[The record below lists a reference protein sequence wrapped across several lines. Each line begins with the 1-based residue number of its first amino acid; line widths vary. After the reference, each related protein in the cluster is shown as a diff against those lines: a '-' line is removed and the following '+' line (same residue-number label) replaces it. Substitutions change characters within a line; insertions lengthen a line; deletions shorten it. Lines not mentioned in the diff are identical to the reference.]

1 MSSSSVTVRLNN
13 LPVEVRLERLEALVA
28 ASRALNL
35 ASGLDDILQ
44 TILTL
49 VSQQLDCERATV
61 FLRDERTSK
70 LHARQMTGSAP
81 IEIVLERGVGLAG
94 HVAETGESV
103 LLDDVH
109 ADSRFDAATD
119 KRIGFRTCTMLCVA
133 LRKPDGEL
141 LGAVQAIN
149 KRDGL
154 FSQHDLAY
162 LESFALLAAVAVHR
176 EQLVAASLR
185 AELLSTELALA
196 RRIQSRLLPPDG
208 LIETLS
214 EPFSAWGR
222 SQACYDVGGDTYDA
236 VMLASGE
243 LAFWVAD
250 VSGKGIGAALL
261 MTTLQT
267 ELRALIHAEPDTAR
281 LAAELNRRVGLV
293 APLGTYATL
302 FLGVLDPRGERLRF
316 TNAGHLPPV
325 WITSD
330 LHKTMCCDIGGT
342 PVGLLPNMEYETGEA
357 DFRRGSRLAIFSDG
371 ITDAESLTEEMYDE
385 AGIAASLSGTRAEQ
399 AVEEIGAKVFRDL
412 DRFRIGAAAKDD
424 TTFLVVGFG

>member
-1 MSSSSVTVRLNN
+1 MSSSSVTVRLND

-49 VSQQLDCERATV
+49 VSQQLNCERATV

-81 IEIVLERGVGLAG
+81 VEIVLERGVGVAG

-103 LLDDVH
+103 LLDDAH
-109 ADSRFDAATD
+109 ADPRFDAATD
-119 KRIGFRTCTMLCVA
+119 KRISFRTRAMLCVA

-214 EPFSAWGR
+214 QPFSAWGR
-222 SQACYDVGGDTYDA
+222 SQACY
-236 VMLASGE
+236 
-243 LAFWVAD
+243 
-250 VSGKGIGAALL
+250 
-261 MTTLQT
+261 
-267 ELRALIHAEPDTAR
+267 
-281 LAAELNRRVGLV
+281 
-293 APLGTYATL
+293 
-302 FLGVLDPRGERLRF
+302 
-316 TNAGHLPPV
+316 
-325 WITSD
+325 
-330 LHKTMCCDIGGT
+330 
-342 PVGLLPNMEYETGEA
+342 
-357 DFRRGSRLAIFSDG
+357 
-371 ITDAESLTEEMYDE
+371 
-385 AGIAASLSGTRAEQ
+385 
-399 AVEEIGAKVFRDL
+399 
-412 DRFRIGAAAKDD
+412 
-424 TTFLVVGFG
+424 